1 MFDFA
6 GEEWSSLWISSKNR
20 CTSILLQ
27 KNLHY
32 YYVLL
37 PTGETFS
44 TTEQE
49 AGTGDQSMIKLLL
62 LLLPT
67 QPHFSSVIAYYLIIV
82 EKYRSLIHR
91 T

>member
-1 MFDFA
+1 MVQPLDFKQEPLHLHFIA
-6 GEEWSSLWISSKNR
+6 
-20 CTSILLQ
+20 

-62 LLLPT
+62 LLRT
-67 QPHFSSVIAYYLIIV
+67 QPHFSSVIACLLSYY
-82 EKYRSLIHR
+82 R
-91 T
+91 